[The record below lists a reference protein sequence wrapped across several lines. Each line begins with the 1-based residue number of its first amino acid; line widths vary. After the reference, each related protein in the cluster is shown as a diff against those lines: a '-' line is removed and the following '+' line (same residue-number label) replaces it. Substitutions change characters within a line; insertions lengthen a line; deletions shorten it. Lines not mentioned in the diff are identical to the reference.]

1 VGVARLEVRM
11 IGLLL
16 ILVLLALLFGGLG
29 VFVARAFLFAL
40 LAVLVVGLVT
50 GGGLMRGRR

>member
-1 VGVARLEVRM
+1 M